1 MGMGRPSGS
10 KAHFFIKMIYIFC
23 SRSLWVAY
31 TSYFV
36 YIVSN
41 SGQGAIY
48 AAVVYS
54 LRFQYQA
61 LYDVVFDTRNR
72 SNVSALENHNI

>member
-1 MGMGRPSGS
+1 MGKGRPSGS
-10 KAHFFIKMIYIFC
+10 KAHFFMKMIYIFC
-23 SRSLWVAY
+23 SLSLWVAY
-31 TSYFV
+31 TSCFV

-54 LRFQYQA
+54 LRFQDQP
-61 LYDVVFDTRNR
+61 LYGVVLD
-72 SNVSALENHNI
+72 I